1 MVTHVVL
8 RTNAHLKEV
17 KEDERCNT
25 INQTT
30 SLSNQG
36 TTRTPR
42 NFTRQEYT
50 DGMGMSAKRH
60 RNLSQNC
67 ESD

>member
-8 RTNAHLKEV
+8 RTKAHLKEV

-36 TTRTPR
+36 TTKTPC
-42 NFTRQEYT
+42 NFTKQEYK
-50 DGMGMSAKRH
+50 DGMVMSAKQQ
-60 RNLSQNC
+60 RNQSQNG
-67 ESD
+67 